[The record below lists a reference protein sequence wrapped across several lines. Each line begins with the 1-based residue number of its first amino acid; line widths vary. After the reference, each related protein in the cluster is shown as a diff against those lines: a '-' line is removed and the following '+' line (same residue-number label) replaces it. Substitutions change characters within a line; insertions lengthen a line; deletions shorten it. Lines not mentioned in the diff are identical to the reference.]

1 MFAKKSRWLLILI
14 LPLAAIW
21 AIAAAQDK
29 PKPPT
34 RAEFMRIKLGHAQK
48 VLEGIA
54 VENYDEVAKNSQA
67 ISLLTL
73 EEQWN
78 VVTTERYLQQSRAF
92 RDAADAITDAAKARN
107 LDAMSLAYVD
117 LTLSCVKCHKQLRD
131 KASPALSKPAPQS
144 K

>member
-1 MFAKKSRWLLILI
+1 MLARRLGWLSVLIF
-14 LPLAAIW
+14 PLGAWLAIS
-21 AIAAAQDK
+21 AAQDT

-34 RAEFMRIKLGHAQK
+34 RADFMKIKLLHAQK

-54 VENYDEVAKNSQA
+54 KENYDEVAKSSQA
-67 ISLLTL
+67 ISLLTM

-78 VVTTERYLQQSRAF
+78 VMTTEKYLQQSRAF
-92 RDAADAITDAAKARN
+92 RDAADSITDAAKARN

-117 LTLSCVKCHKQLRD
+117 MTLSCVKCHKQLRA
-131 KASPALSKPAPQS
+131 KAKPAT